1 MKKLFILI
9 LVVAAG
15 YFAYQKFVVNNLSDE
30 QKQVQ
35 AIADEFS
42 AVKQQMVQSERTAAV
57 GGIDTTSDI
66 DSGMQAA
73 GSLLEKLQALQGKLT
88 EDKAIAMAEKL
99 AGELS
104 AFLAR
109 TK

>member
-1 MKKLFILI
+1 MKKLFVMIAL
-9 LVVAAG
+9 LGVG
-15 YFAYQKFVVNNLSDE
+15 FLAYQKFVVNNLSDE

-42 AVKQQMVQSERTAAV
+42 ALKQQTAQAERTAGV
-57 GGIDTTSDI
+57 SGVDTTSDI

-73 GSLLEKLQALQGKLT
+73 RAFLEKLQALQDKLT
-88 EDKAIAMAEKL
+88 EDKAIVMADKL

>member
-1 MKKLFILI
+1 MKKLVILI
-9 LVVAAG
+9 LIAAAG
-15 YFAYQKFVVNNLSDE
+15 YFAYQKFVVNNLSEE

-42 AVKQQMVQSERTAAV
+42 TVKQQMAQAGRTAGV
-57 GGIDTTSDI
+57 SGIDTTSDI
-66 DSGMQAA
+66 DSGLQAA
-73 GSLLEKLQALQGKLT
+73 RLLLEKLQALQEKLT
-88 EDKAIAMAEKL
+88 EDKAFEMADKL
-99 AGELS
+99 ALELN

>member
-42 AVKQQMVQSERTAAV
+42 AVKQQMVQSERTAAA

-73 GSLLEKLQALQGKLT
+73 GSLLEKLQALQEKLT

-104 AFLAR
+104 AFLV
-109 TK
+109 K

>member
-1 MKKLFILI
+1 MKKLFVLI
-9 LVVAAG
+9 VLLVVG
-15 YFAYQKFVVNNLSDE
+15 YLAYQKFVVNAMSDE

-42 AVKQQMVQSERTAAV
+42 AVKQQMAQAERTAGATGV
-57 GGIDTTSDI
+57 DTTSDI

-73 GSLLEKLQALQGKLT
+73 GAMLEKLQALQEKLT
-88 EDKAIAMAEKL
+88 EDKAVAMAEKL

-104 AFLAR
+104 AFLSR

>member
-1 MKKLFILI
+1 MKKLVILI
-9 LVVAAG
+9 LIAGAG
-15 YFAYQKFVVNNLSDE
+15 YFAYQKFVVNNLSEE

-42 AVKQQMVQSERTAAV
+42 AAKQQMAQAERMAGASGV
-57 GGIDTTSDI
+57 DTTSDI
-66 DSGMQAA
+66 DSGLQAA
-73 GSLLEKLQALQGKLT
+73 RSLLEKLQALQEKLT
-88 EDKAIAMAEKL
+88 EDKAFEMADKL
-99 AGELS
+99 AAELN

>member
-1 MKKLFILI
+1 MKKLIVLI
-9 LVVAAG
+9 LVLAAG
-15 YFAYQKFVVNNLSDE
+15 YFAYQKFIVGSLSDE

-35 AIADEFS
+35 AIADEFQ
-42 AVKQQMVQSERTAAV
+42 AARQRMGQAERAASV
-57 GGIDTTSDI
+57 GGLDTTSDA
-66 DSGMQAA
+66 DDVMHLA
-73 GSLLEKLQALQGKLT
+73 GSLLEKLQALQEKLT
-88 EDKAIAMAEKL
+88 EDKALAMAEKL